1 MRYYLEVTI
10 ASIIATTIAVLLPVI
25 LMVVSRVKI
34 APSKKGV
41 LHSGF
46 FLFVVLLLIV
56 GVVRL
61 FIIMFK
67 LSI

>member
-1 MRYYLEVTI
+1 MRYYLELTL
-10 ASIIATTIAVLLPVI
+10 ASIIASTIAVLLPVI
-25 LMVVSRVKI
+25 LMAVSRIKI
-34 APSKKGV
+34 APSKRAL

-46 FLFVVLLLIV
+46 FLFVSLLLIV
-56 GVVRL
+56 SVVRL

>member
-1 MRYYLEVTI
+1 MRYYLELSL
-10 ASIIATTIAVLLPVI
+10 ASMIATTIAALLPVI

-34 APSKKGV
+34 APSKRAL
-41 LHSGF
+41 LHRGF

-56 GVVRL
+56 GVARL

>member
-1 MRYYLEVTI
+1 MRYYLELTL
-10 ASIIATTIAVLLPVI
+10 ATIIATTIAVLLPVI

-34 APSKKGV
+34 APSKRAL

-61 FIIMFK
+61 FIIIFK

>member
-1 MRYYLEVTI
+1 MRYYLELTL
-10 ASIIATTIAVLLPVI
+10 ATIIATTIAVLLPVI

-34 APSKKGV
+34 APSKRV
-41 LHSGF
+41 LLHSGF

>member
-1 MRYYLEVTI
+1 MRYYLELNLAT
-10 ASIIATTIAVLLPVI
+10 IIATTIAVLLPVI

-34 APSKKGV
+34 APSKRAL

>member
-1 MRYYLEVTI
+1 MRYYLELTL
-10 ASIIATTIAVLLPVI
+10 ATIIATTIAALLPVI

-34 APSKKGV
+34 SSSKRV